1 MTGNVVKFPERS
13 IKPETAACIAIV
25 AGCNHDAA
33 ELFNLAR
40 ITLNALDRM
49 RPRLPEQ
56 GLVKRPD
63 DRGPRARRDRRR
75 HEIDRGRAGLAVA
88 CQGAPLLRAAHACR
102 GAVSPRAAVTILVAG
117 NPGLHEARGF
127 MQIASSPTK

>member
-13 IKPETAACIAIV
+13 IKPETAARIAIF

-56 GLVKRPD
+56 GLVN
-63 DRGPRARRDRRR
+63 GLTIAILALA
-75 HEIDRGRAGLAVA
+75 EIGGVTKLIEDELA
-88 CQGAPLLRAAHACR
+88 
-102 GAVSPRAAVTILVAG
+102 
-117 NPGLHEARGF
+117 
-127 MQIASSPTK
+127 

>member
-40 ITLNALDRM
+40 INT
-49 RPRLPEQ
+49 Q
-56 GLVKRPD
+56 
-63 DRGPRARRDRRR
+63 RAR
-75 HEIDRGRAGLAVA
+75 
-88 CQGAPLLRAAHACR
+88 PHAT
-102 GAVSPRAAVTILVAG
+102 TIA
-117 NPGLHEARGF
+117 
-127 MQIASSPTK
+127 